1 MRIDDKKLMELPL
14 FFSTLEVK
22 KWFIIDC
29 IKGELKVRYLNVKAK
44 LPKANI
50 PIVKMLLGEVWSSYM
65 HQMYQYLNKM
75 EFVDHFL
82 RFLLLDQKGERG
94 FVFFRDKVFYRG
106 SKDYSDVLW
115 CLPLKVKVYPD
126 IYKEDTLKLKGKSP
140 YTELEDGTRVLDFES
155 SYCGYEEEEID
166 KYKDPFWGS
175 YLVPYPV
182 QMTKELLDKFIE
194 PYIEWEKKAYNELL
208 DVSNNYK
215 ILTWLRDNPFPIL
228 DYTFVAEK
236 KEWLFS
242 MIEKVEYDS
251 YFGPYFMVQHK
262 DIFFTGKKKY
272 LIPFSNQVRE
282 KLEKKIVSEELDFI
296 DSYKISS
303 LTYNECFFYYYLYG
317 NELERDWLIK
327 EYFTYQFPIRYYVWK
342 IASEHEKWLQTDE
355 GRRSKNFYR
364 VEFAKDPRWV
374 RGSVPLDFLLYFYQ
388 KDPSCME
395 DYMWWFMIYQVLLNL
410 GHNLDKGVLD
420 EDSGLRYGEM
430 FYAEYFYD
438 KVVLDTYKALRR
450 KLKKVYF
457 KRYGGSCYHIR
468 TNLSDQPGDIFYVH
482 EDTGTLEPYDYCKSP
497 YNFVKRRYYLHD
509 RSLGESFPFPFPYLR
524 EGAAWFI
531 CKGYI
536 KEKKNVQELL
546 KEWEEENEKRRWKKK
561 NVDEE

>member
-22 KWFIIDC
+22 KRFIIDC
-29 IKGELKVRYLNVKAK
+29 IKRGLKVRYLNV
-44 LPKANI
+44 KANI

-94 FVFFRDKVFYRG
+94 FVFFRDKVFYQG
-106 SKDYSDVLW
+106 SKDDPDVLW
-115 CLPLKVKVYPD
+115 CLPLKVNVYPD

-262 DIFFTGKKKY
+262 DIFFTGKKK
-272 LIPFSNQVRE
+272 
-282 KLEKKIVSEELDFI
+282 IVSEELDFI
-296 DSYKISS
+296 DSYEISS
-303 LTYNECFFYYYLYG
+303 LTYNECFFF
-317 NELERDWLIK
+317 I
-327 EYFTYQFPIRYYVWK
+327 I
-342 IASEHEKWLQTDE
+342 I
-355 GRRSKNFYR
+355 
-364 VEFAKDPRWV
+364 
-374 RGSVPLDFLLYFYQ
+374 
-388 KDPSCME
+388 
-395 DYMWWFMIYQVLLNL
+395 FMGMN
-410 GHNLDKGVLD
+410 
-420 EDSGLRYGEM
+420 
-430 FYAEYFYD
+430 
-438 KVVLDTYKALRR
+438 
-450 KLKKVYF
+450 
-457 KRYGGSCYHIR
+457 
-468 TNLSDQPGDIFYVH
+468 
-482 EDTGTLEPYDYCKSP
+482 
-497 YNFVKRRYYLHD
+497 
-509 RSLGESFPFPFPYLR
+509 
-524 EGAAWFI
+524 
-531 CKGYI
+531 
-536 KEKKNVQELL
+536 
-546 KEWEEENEKRRWKKK
+546 
-561 NVDEE
+561 